1 MHDRS
6 TDAMALVLRATGS
19 RSQAARAVTNPE
31 LQASGCVVS
40 SHAEQYRIVLGVAH
54 TRCNRNFYHVSKKY
68 MLLFLAEWQL
78 RHNHR
83 KNPDMLEDHII
94 GRILRLNPSS
104 GTAAARLARTALLE
118 CLISVR

>member
-68 MLLFLAEWQL
+68 ML
-78 RHNHR
+78 
-83 KNPDMLEDHII
+83 
-94 GRILRLNPSS
+94 